1 MSARTIKRVLLVPLV
16 LLFLS
21 FLIIQTFIFHAAYQ
35 VCAEEIH
42 LKEIDYVI
50 VLGAAVWGNR
60 PSPTLYNRLITAYKY
75 AKRKDVPIVV
85 TGGLGSGDAITEA
98 EASKLFFLERGMAED
113 RIIMEENSTNT
124 LENLKFSQEKIAETD
139 ASENLTVLLVTS
151 DFHLFRAKFLARR
164 VGFKTYGLPA
174 KTPESIRLKMF
185 FREYVAVLKSLLF
198 DW

>member
-1 MSARTIKRVLLVPLV
+1 MPARTIKRILLVALV
-16 LLFLS
+16 LLLLS
-21 FLIIQTFIFHAAYQ
+21 FLIIQAFIFNAAHQ
-35 VCAEEIH
+35 ICAEEMH

-60 PSPTLYNRLITAYKY
+60 PSPTLYNRLITAYEY

-85 TGGLGSGDAITEA
+85 TGGLGMGDAITEA
-98 EASKLFFLERGMAED
+98 EASRLFFLERGMAEG
-113 RIIMEENSTNT
+113 RIIMEDNSANT
-124 LENLKFSQEKIAETD
+124 LENLKFTREKIAEID
-139 ASENLTVLLVTS
+139 ATENLTVLLVTS

-164 VGFKTYGLPA
+164 AGFETYGLPA

-185 FREYVAVLKSLLF
+185 FREYVAALKSLLL